1 MKKIIFAS
9 LVPNVGKTSLTIALS
24 KNTKKKIAYM
34 KPLGDRMRYSHKK
47 LWDYDADL
55 IQSTLKM
62 EVEPQDMTL
71 GFEHSKLRYMY
82 DEYTLKEK
90 LNNQIEEFEKNHDVL
105 IIEGANYLTHGA
117 SIGMSALRL
126 AKLTEAELVIIL
138 RGNADTIMD
147 ELTFI
152 KYNIVETGVNF
163 KGVILNQIHDMED
176 IKSEEVCDTIKK
188 LGIKVFGI
196 IPYESNLKTLLLKQI
211 ADDLLATPLCAEHH
225 VYKYIKNIYIGS
237 MSLNEVMK
245 KEYLSKKD
253 KLLIVSGDR
262 SDIIVASIE
271 TEASG
276 IVLTNNIIPPNN
288 IIANANEKNI
298 PLLLTR
304 DDTFTVAKKIDKME
318 ALLFKSDEEKFN
330 IFAKLVKQH
339 VDTKALLE

>member
-9 LVPNVGKTSLTIALS
+9 LVPNVGKTALTIALS

-34 KPLGDRMRYSHKK
+34 KPLGDRMRYSNKK

-55 IQSTLKM
+55 IQSTLQLDL
-62 EVEPQDMTL
+62 EPSDMTL
-71 GFEHSKLRYMY
+71 GFEHAKLRYMY
-82 DEYTLKEK
+82 DENSLKDKFDSHFLEYEK
-90 LNNQIEEFEKNHDVL
+90 EHDLL
-105 IIEGANYLTHGA
+105 IMEGANYLTHGA
-117 SIGMSALRL
+117 SIGMNSLRL
-126 AKLTEAELVIIL
+126 AKLTKAELVIIL
-138 RGNADTIMD
+138 KGNADTIMD

-163 KGVILNQIHDMED
+163 KGVILNQIHDMDD
-176 IKSEEVCDTIKK
+176 IKSPEVCDTIKK

-196 IPYESNLKTLLLKQI
+196 IPYDSNLKTLLLKQI
-211 ADDLLATPLCAEHH
+211 AEDLLATPLCAEHH
-225 VYKYIKNIYIGS
+225 VYKYITKIYIGS

-276 IVLTNNIIPPNN
+276 IILTNNIIPPNN
-288 IIANANEKNI
+288 IIAHANEKNI

-318 ALLFKSDEEKFN
+318 ALLFKNDDEKFQVLSN
-330 IFAKLVKQH
+330 LVRQH
-339 VDTKALLE
+339 VDVRGLIG